1 LTRIGD
7 DSKKLNSNP
16 GNKPMTDQKKGN
28 FLLRIWRGFWNG
40 LTAFRMAVFNILFL
54 IVLALVV
61 RLLLGPGDVIE
72 LDSDTTLVISPK
84 GLIVEQYTGSPSE
97 RALNEALG
105 QQLPET
111 RLRDIVRA
119 LELAAEDDDIAQV
132 LISTDN
138 LLGVAPGTF
147 SELSAA
153 FDRFRQGGKPVLA
166 YGSNLGQSTYGLA
179 SLADEVWLNPD
190 GVLMIEGYAYYR
202 NYFSEALQ
210 KLKVDVNL
218 FRVGEFKS
226 AMEPFIRDSMSE
238 SDQAAAEYFIG
249 GLWQEYLEIVAGHR
263 GMPVQR
269 LLDVAENMVELLER
283 ADGNP
288 ARMALDAGLVDQLLT
303 RPAARTALAN
313 RGAADEDGGFRQIG
327 MRDYLKVPR
336 PLDLDGDRV
345 GIIVAQGAITEG
357 NQPPGTIGSESLSKL
372 LRKAR
377 RDDDIKAVVLRIDSG
392 GGSAFASE
400 VIRQEMLALKES
412 GKPVVVSMANVAASG
427 GYWIAM
433 GADEVW
439 AYPNTITGS
448 IGIFGFLPT
457 FQDSL
462 DAIGVH
468 TDGFGVTPLSGAF
481 RVDRELPESARK
493 VIQSVIEH
501 GYSQF
506 IGLVAEYRGMTT
518 EEVDGIAQGRVWT
531 GTQARERGLVDQLG
545 TLEEAAASAA
555 RIAGVA
561 DDYETTYVAPSMSPF
576 ERFFANMGAQAL
588 AWSGLE
594 RVVSRAAWWPGADLY
609 RSLLGQFAEISAASG
624 SRRPAEPM
632 AHCLCEAPM

>member
-1 LTRIGD
+1 
-7 DSKKLNSNP
+7 
-16 GNKPMTDQKKGN
+16 MTEQRKGN
-28 FLLRIWRGFWNG
+28 FLLRLWRGFWNG

-61 RLLLGPGDVIE
+61 RLMLSPGDTIQ
-72 LDSDTTLVISPK
+72 LDGDTTLVIAPK
-84 GLIVEQYTGSPSE
+84 GVIVEQYTGSPSE
-97 RALNEALG
+97 RALNQALG

-119 LELAAEDDDIAQV
+119 LDLAAADENVVQV
-132 LISTDN
+132 LISTDR

-153 FDRFRQGGKPVLA
+153 FDRFRRSGKTVLA
-166 YGSNLGQSTYGLA
+166 YGNNLAQSTYGLA
-179 SLADEVWLNPD
+179 SLADEVWMNPD
-190 GVLMIEGYAYYR
+190 GSLLIEGYAYYR
-202 NYFSEALQ
+202 NYFSEALE
-210 KLKVDVNL
+210 KLKVDVNV

-226 AMEPFIRDSMSE
+226 ALEPFIRDSMSE
-238 SDQAAAEYFIG
+238 ADRAAAEYLIG
-249 GLWQEYLEIVAGHR
+249 GLWQQYLEIVAGHR

-283 ADGNP
+283 AEGNP
-288 ARMALDAGLVDQLLT
+288 ARMALEAGLVDQLLT

-313 RGAADEDGGFRQIG
+313 RGAPDDQGGFRQIG
-327 MRDYLKVPR
+327 MRDYLRVPR
-336 PLDLDGDRV
+336 RPALGGDRV
-345 GIIVAQGAITEG
+345 GVIVAQGVITEG
-357 NQPPGTIGSESLSKL
+357 SQPPGTIGADSLSKL

-377 RDDDIKAVVLRIDSG
+377 GDNQIKAVVLRIDSG

-400 VIRQEMLALKES
+400 IIRQEMLALKDS
-412 GKPVVVSMANVAASG
+412 GKPVIVSMANVAASG

-457 FQDSL
+457 FQNSL

-481 RVDRELPESARK
+481 TVERELPEAARR
-493 VIQSVIEH
+493 VIQASIEH
-501 GYSQF
+501 GYAQF

-518 EEVDGIAQGRVWT
+518 EAVDAVAQGRVWT
-531 GTQARERGLVDQLG
+531 GRQARERGLVDQLG
-545 TLEEAAASAA
+545 TLDEAVASAA

-561 DDYETTYVAPSMSPF
+561 DDYETVYVAPEMTPF
-576 ERFFANMGAQAL
+576 ERFLANMGAQAL

-594 RVVSRAAWWPGADLY
+594 RVVSRAAWWPAADLY
-609 RSLLGQFAEISAASG
+609 RGLLGQFAEISAASG
-624 SRRPAEPM
+624 ARGPAEPM
-632 AHCLCEAPM
+632 AHCLCEPPM